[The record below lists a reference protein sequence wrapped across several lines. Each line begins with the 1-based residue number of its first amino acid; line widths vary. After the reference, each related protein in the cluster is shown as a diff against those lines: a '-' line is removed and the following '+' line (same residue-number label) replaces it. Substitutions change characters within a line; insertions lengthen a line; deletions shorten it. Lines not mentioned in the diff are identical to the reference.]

1 MEYSAD
7 NKPIWILN
15 GSLFIYKVT
24 RLEQLKI
31 YLEEDPNDPFNHYA
45 LALEYIGTNPEYAQA
60 QLLLT
65 IQTFPDYVPSY
76 YQAANMLLLSGQN
89 ELANSMIQ
97 NGKIAAARAG
107 DHKALAELNRL
118 ESELE

>member
-1 MEYSAD
+1 M
-7 NKPIWILN
+7 
-15 GSLFIYKVT
+15 T
-24 RLEQLKI
+24 RLEQLKN

-45 LALEYIGTNPEYAQA
+45 LALEFIGTNPEYAQA

-65 IQTFPDYVPSY
+65 IQKFPDYVPSY
-76 YQAANMLLLSGQN
+76 YQAANMLLHGGQK
-89 ELANSMIQ
+89 ELASSMIQ
-97 NGKIAAARAG
+97 QGKVAAARAG